1 MAAAAAAAAAEDTRI
16 LLRLFFHTIPHR
28 QLKRIRTAKEK
39 KILYS
44 RKERKSF
51 YTQKLSILK
60 FNDLFN

>member
-1 MAAAAAAAAAEDTRI
+1 MAAAAAAAAAAEDTRI

-51 YTQKLSILK
+51 
-60 FNDLFN
+60 